1 MGSIGRREARGR
13 VGTLW
18 GAVGR
23 RAAPCGRVCGRR
35 MLACSRARARV
46 ELLAPVAR
54 RARGEATGRR
64 GGACAR
70 LGRVGGA
77 VLARVSSRS
86 SRHMSDS
93 GWLPV
98 LSLRTCVAGYRAR
111 SGTPSRRRRVG
122 RRPSTATARAGAG
135 ARAGASGA
143 PKPLNGGSPKF
154 PKRKKRAVP
163 KFFSVLTRRICKS
176 FGGNLP
182 STWMM
187 LQPVSPGLLGRK
199 TLLHG

>member
-1 MGSIGRREARGR
+1 MGCGAPFLLGAQCPRRVRGRRGINRTTEARGR
-13 VGTLW
+13 VGTLR
-18 GAVGR
+18 GAVWR
-23 RAAPCGRVCGRR
+23 RAAPWGRVCGRR
-35 MLACSRARARV
+35 GVLACSRARAR
-46 ELLAPVAR
+46 APSCARVAPC
-54 RARGEATGRR
+54 ACGEATGRR

-182 STWMM
+182 
-187 LQPVSPGLLGRK
+187 
-199 TLLHG
+199 